1 MEMVLVALH
10 RTAPEAHMSHL
21 KPYQVFTFLLLLA
34 VILTATVSGQTKN
47 NASLNQKDSV
57 TGTRLSTEE
66 EIAKRVDSLQFI
78 VVYNAEL
85 LRRNLDSKMILIY
98 VMLGIII
105 IASMLIYTMLKQIQ
119 RQRKE
124 LEERLLHQL
133 SMSVADLE
141 AKIKHAE
148 AGLSPPKPVVR
159 KKKTK

>member
-1 MEMVLVALH
+1 
-10 RTAPEAHMSHL
+10 MSHL

-34 VILTATVSGQTKN
+34 VILTATVSGQTTS
-47 NASLNQKDSV
+47 NASLHQKDSV
-57 TGTRLSTEE
+57 TGARLSTVEDM
-66 EIAKRVDSLQFI
+66 AKRVDSLQFI

-85 LRRNLDSKMILIY
+85 LMRNLDSKMILIY

-105 IASMLIYTMLKQIQ
+105 VASLLMYQLLKQMQ